1 MTESIRPPI
10 DGHRLM
16 GLCSTMRERRQC
28 GLALGDGMLLQRN
41 DLGTSSWKK
50 RRGERADRMQIP
62 AIAFFGMLLESLD
75 FGRLDHTLSTG
86 LPPPSQTRRSA
97 LTEHECRTQSRLAGG
112 QRLSS
117 ERPPP
122 GA

>member
-1 MTESIRPPI
+1 MTESIRPPLMAAGSRGCAPLCARGANAGLRWGTECSCSAMTWVRL
-10 DGHRLM
+10 DG
-16 GLCSTMRERRQC
+16 RRDV
-28 GLALGDGMLLQRN
+28 A
-41 DLGTSSWKK
+41 
-50 RRGERADRMQIP
+50 ERADRMQIP

-97 LTEHECRTQSRLAGG
+97 LTERECRTQSRLAGG

-117 ERPPP
+117 ERR
-122 GA
+122 